1 MSGVSYNFGATDK
14 EIAERRAREKA
25 AEERAAEERK
35 EGEMLVDIGKHC
47 ARCHQKTFLPFVCSK
62 CGLSFC
68 TEHRLDHNCQGASGA
83 QTTASQDLSPLWF
96 VSLFP
101 LPPSRS
107 ISHSHLTHT
116 APFAEELWTSSQDK
130 VLTTQCR
137 ATLMRAAP
145 SRRRVSR
152 SGAAA
157 PGARQRSWCHAC
169 AASVARTRV

>member
-101 LPPSRS
+101 PLAQPWCCFFTATPP
-107 ISHSHLTHT
+107 HT
-116 APFAEELWTSSQDK
+116 QPPLRKS
-130 VLTTQCR
+130 C
-137 ATLMRAAP
+137 
-145 SRRRVSR
+145 
-152 SGAAA
+152 G
-157 PGARQRSWCHAC
+157 RQ
-169 AASVARTRV
+169 ARTKC